1 MLETLR
7 EQGLLSCDENY
18 VRLTRAG
25 KPLVDPIAVALMG

>member
-1 MLETLR
+1 LR
-7 EQGLLSCDENY
+7 DQGLLEFDEQR